1 MPYRVRYSP
10 DFDLKIRSGQ
20 VCQGDP
26 RARSNSKNE
35 TIAYFSKL
43 LSLIDTQIG
52 FFRLYNIFE
61 PSKIRQIWILHHTIH
76 LKSCLSQTDYHT
88 ISYSYCFATWSKHHQ
103 NVGLSGGFWVRPAQS
118 KVVKIFFFYFSYW
131 ASSTPWGHVLS
142 LKTFCRNPALSWA
155 IRYSVFQIV
164 KFTSSFEFVCGN
176 PFSTFWHLMVK
187 FGYI

>member
-103 NVGLSGGFWVRPAQS
+103 NVGLKVCTFKNFVIHCLFFCNLPLLLFLTGRVKSLGSTLSLRQDYQS
-118 KVVKIFFFYFSYW
+118 KKW
-131 ASSTPWGHVLS
+131 
-142 LKTFCRNPALSWA
+142 
-155 IRYSVFQIV
+155 
-164 KFTSSFEFVCGN
+164 
-176 PFSTFWHLMVK
+176 
-187 FGYI
+187 